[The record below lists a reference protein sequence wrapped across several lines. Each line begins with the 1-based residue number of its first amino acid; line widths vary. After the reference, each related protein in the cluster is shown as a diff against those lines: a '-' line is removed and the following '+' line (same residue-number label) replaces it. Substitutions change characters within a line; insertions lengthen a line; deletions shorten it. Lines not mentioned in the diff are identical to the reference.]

1 MFLSFT
7 QLLTVRR
14 YMYCEIVLNKFN
26 ELVFTA
32 TMQLRRGVPSTEQNT
47 SATSRA
53 VNNLKNLF
61 FLRVYYFW
69 T

>member
-14 YMYCEIVLNKFN
+14 YVYCKIILNKFS

-47 SATSRA
+47 SATGRA

-61 FLRVYYFW
+61 CLRVYYFW